1 MSSINIDMTIDD
13 MPTWCTPACPPLS
26 SDLSQRHKV
35 HPSLRS
41 GCAWSTKTG
50 HTVEHLRCQLMWLV
64 RVPPGLRLG
73 QTRETLHPVKHLRC
87 PPVRTVRVHWAY
99 ACAPD
104 QRDSSPGEA
113 TAVPTAMWKVTRG
126 QRTVVR
132 LPGELR
138 LRADARQSTNSMPSG
153 MPNP

>member
-1 MSSINIDMTIDD
+1 
-13 MPTWCTPACPPLS
+13 
-26 SDLSQRHKV
+26 
-35 HPSLRS
+35 
-41 GCAWSTKTG
+41 
-50 HTVEHLRCQLMWLV
+50 MWLV

-104 QRDSSPGEA
+104 QRDLPPGEA
-113 TAVPTAMWKVTRG
+113 HAMLTDGTVRVHWARACAPDQRDPPPGEAPAVPTDVKVTRG